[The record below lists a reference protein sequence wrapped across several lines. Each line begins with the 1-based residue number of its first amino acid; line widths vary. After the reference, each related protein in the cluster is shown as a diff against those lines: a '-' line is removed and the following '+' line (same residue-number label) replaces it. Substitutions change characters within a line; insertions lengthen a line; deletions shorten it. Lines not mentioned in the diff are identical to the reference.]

1 MCQISKIIQHGYNT
15 VANLQRYGQML
26 QKFYCSIF
34 PFLSPLSSFF
44 LFSSLSLFGSLSLL
58 PVSVPSLFDQSR
70 MFTDSDDS
78 VAPTTTTRSAT
89 LDLSHARSRRSHP
102 LPSPFYPPFTL
113 PRFGC
118 GFFFFFFFFCCNLGW
133 SYGGGGLWGW
143 WPVVAVDVVDGLFGL
158 GLWLFV
164 VEFGWICLGL
174 LWVVFLVVVDV
185 VVVWWWLLADG
196 CWLCWWVVNI
206 ILMGSKYYFNV

>member
-102 LPSPFYPPFTL
+102 LPSPFCPPFTL
-113 PRFGC
+113 PRSGC
-118 GFFFFFFFFCCNLGW
+118 GFFFFFF
-133 SYGGGGLWGW
+133 
-143 WPVVAVDVVDGLFGL
+143 VA
-158 GLWLFV
+158 
-164 VEFGWICLGL
+164 I
-174 LWVVFLVVVDV
+174 
-185 VVVWWWLLADG
+185 
-196 CWLCWWVVNI
+196 
-206 ILMGSKYYFNV
+206 